1 MVSRML
7 RAAAAFLLL
16 TFLPALAQDGHDFRI
31 VRDATTGI
39 KIGLPFDLLTAERP
53 IPLGRNWSSR
63 DRSFNVDLLAFPDG
77 QQLRAVYDKLRS
89 VKGRVLTRSFFS
101 ETKFVLEGRDAGGS
115 GFYIIVRQE
124 QGALRGFSMVF
135 AQKRKAALSELIAR
149 IVQSFDPF
157 PADAAAEEP
166 AGASGNAEVER
177 RDGPASIDPNA
188 APAIAV
194 VPNVGLID
202 PNEEAVLS
210 PDGRILAT
218 HNEYRVKL
226 WDVATGRLLR
236 TLQYKVFFQGVAFL
250 KGGALLASAHKDG
263 SIKLWDVASGA
274 NTQTLQTVDA
284 DGYRGLTAAMAV
296 NNERGWLSDGVAG
309 KLAIWDFER
318 ARKIGSFSLGDD
330 TTWIAATRISA
341 DGSKFLAATENELKV
356 FDIHSGRVINSITL
370 PPGHRFNHDSLIGDN
385 EFIVL
390 ENGRWV
396 SDSKCDL
403 ATVKL
408 LHLSAP
414 ANLDTVD
421 APAVCKAPENDY
433 EFGTPKIF
441 FDARKHRL
449 LVVRRHMPGLKF
461 WNLQTR
467 AVERTLNWPH
477 DSTGDIMALSD
488 DMSMAVT
495 NENGIIRLRQ
505 SESGDLVQEFLSY
518 GDFATKRIVASA
530 DNQQILFAESPQWEN
545 EKTEASEASLLR
557 WRVGEVGP
565 KKPVILKGAYSV
577 LDVSPDGASALAS
590 KENTLIELSLTDGH
604 ELHRFALPLATISF
618 ARFSPD
624 GSFALVFGSDAE
636 KKDKN
641 LLLDTKSGQVR
652 LDLIAY
658 AHSSDDPGM
667 SAVAISADGRQA
679 AAGYWDG
686 SVTVWKTQT
695 GKLQTSFIYKDRED
709 LDDPVFSLAFS
720 KDGKFLFGGHRDI
733 GVTMWG
739 LAPARVIRTFELDV
753 IAGHVNTA
761 SVAVSRDGKT
771 VIAGLAERARSSGD
785 IGAERAI
792 RVWDVATGKLLHNL
806 VGHELGVGFVSFSG
820 DDRQIIS
827 ASYDGTIRYWDRET
841 GKLIALTTSAQG
853 GRWLTI
859 TDNGFF
865 AASENAAGD
874 MISVV
879 RGLETYSVMQFYEPL
894 ARGDLVLER
903 LRGDPEAK
911 YAKASH
917 ELNLKKILESG
928 SAPEIE
934 LLPQKTEKASDSV
947 RVTVRVKDTG
957 GGIGAKIVF
966 RVNGEPRARFPDGL
980 GGPPSIGRAVTVTE
994 TLKIDPSHPNIVDV
1008 TAYNGAGLLATTPSR
1023 MTIDSYGAAEG
1034 EHPRL
1039 YVLAIGVGKAYAME
1053 KYRLDFPELD
1063 AELIVT
1069 AFQRVGEG
1077 LFTEVKTQSLIGAQ
1091 ANEREIAAA
1100 FDRLSNEVRANDVF
1114 ILFLAGH
1121 GSSPDGRYY
1130 FVPQNFNTAA
1140 GDIWDRNWI
1149 GLDKWEKWITKVE
1162 AGKSLI
1168 IMDTCE
1174 SAAARSLIRGD
1185 DMERETAMDQLQHA
1199 AGHNLIAAADRAA
1212 REVEGL
1218 RHGLLTYTVLQALA
1232 GEGISASDDR
1242 VTVSEI
1248 ADHVLAEVPVISQ
1261 RIWQERQQP
1270 YRKLEGGDFPVG
1282 KRDPSLKPDHPICM
1296 GKHYVVLRDE
1306 QARQEAQRDA
1316 VVNRSVDAGTEVIV
1330 TEFANSWARVC
1341 KNSIELGYVPAD
1353 AVKELH

>member
-1 MVSRML
+1 M
-7 RAAAAFLLL
+7 
-16 TFLPALAQDGHDFRI
+16 
-31 VRDATTGI
+31 
-39 KIGLPFDLLTAERP
+39 
-53 IPLGRNWSSR
+53 
-63 DRSFNVDLLAFPDG
+63 
-77 QQLRAVYDKLRS
+77 
-89 VKGRVLTRSFFS
+89 
-101 ETKFVLEGRDAGGS
+101 
-115 GFYIIVRQE
+115 
-124 QGALRGFSMVF
+124 
-135 AQKRKAALSELIAR
+135 
-149 IVQSFDPF
+149 
-157 PADAAAEEP
+157 
-166 AGASGNAEVER
+166 
-177 RDGPASIDPNA
+177 
-188 APAIAV
+188 
-194 VPNVGLID
+194 
-202 PNEEAVLS
+202 
-210 PDGRILAT
+210 
-218 HNEYRVKL
+218 
-226 WDVATGRLLR
+226 
-236 TLQYKVFFQGVAFL
+236 
-250 KGGALLASAHKDG
+250 
-263 SIKLWDVASGA
+263 
-274 NTQTLQTVDA
+274 
-284 DGYRGLTAAMAV
+284 
-296 NNERGWLSDGVAG
+296 
-309 KLAIWDFER
+309 
-318 ARKIGSFSLGDD
+318 
-330 TTWIAATRISA
+330 
-341 DGSKFLAATENELKV
+341 
-356 FDIHSGRVINSITL
+356 
-370 PPGHRFNHDSLIGDN
+370 
-385 EFIVL
+385 
-390 ENGRWV
+390 
-396 SDSKCDL
+396 
-403 ATVKL
+403 
-408 LHLSAP
+408 
-414 ANLDTVD
+414 
-421 APAVCKAPENDY
+421 
-433 EFGTPKIF
+433 
-441 FDARKHRL
+441 
-449 LVVRRHMPGLKF
+449 
-461 WNLQTR
+461 
-467 AVERTLNWPH
+467 
-477 DSTGDIMALSD
+477 
-488 DMSMAVT
+488 
-495 NENGIIRLRQ
+495 
-505 SESGDLVQEFLSY
+505 
-518 GDFATKRIVASA
+518 
-530 DNQQILFAESPQWEN
+530 
-545 EKTEASEASLLR
+545 
-557 WRVGEVGP
+557 
-565 KKPVILKGAYSV
+565 
-577 LDVSPDGASALAS
+577 
-590 KENTLIELSLTDGH
+590 
-604 ELHRFALPLATISF
+604 
-618 ARFSPD
+618 
-624 GSFALVFGSDAE
+624 
-636 KKDKN
+636 
-641 LLLDTKSGQVR
+641 
-652 LDLIAY
+652 
-658 AHSSDDPGM
+658 
-667 SAVAISADGRQA
+667 
-679 AAGYWDG
+679 
-686 SVTVWKTQT
+686 
-695 GKLQTSFIYKDRED
+695 
-709 LDDPVFSLAFS
+709 
-720 KDGKFLFGGHRDI
+720 
-733 GVTMWG
+733 
-739 LAPARVIRTFELDV
+739 
-753 IAGHVNTA
+753 
-761 SVAVSRDGKT
+761 
-771 VIAGLAERARSSGD
+771 
-785 IGAERAI
+785 
-792 RVWDVATGKLLHNL
+792 
-806 VGHELGVGFVSFSG
+806 SFSG

-841 GKLIALTTSAQG
+841 GKLLALTTSAQG

-980 GGPPSIGRAVTVTE
+980 SGPPSIGRAVTVTE

-1063 AELIVT
+1063 AESIVT
-1069 AFQRVGEG
+1069 AFKRVGEG

-1282 KRDPSLKPDHPICM
+1282 KLDPSLKPDHPICM

-1316 VVNRSVDAGTEVIV
+1316 AVNRSVDAGTEVMV